1 MSLGLV
7 NRVETA
13 EQVVDVAVAL
23 GRRLAANGPRAV
35 ARTRQLM
42 WKTAM
47 DGAASAWAETKR
59 AYDDPLLR
67 EEMNEGVAAFVQKRK
82 PTW

>member
-1 MSLGLV
+1 LYLGLV
-7 NRVETA
+7 NRVEPA

-23 GRRLAANGPRAV
+23 GHRIAANSPRAV
-35 ARTRQLM
+35 ARTRLLM

-59 AYDDPLLR
+59 TYDDPLLR
-67 EEMNEGVAAFVQKRK
+67 EEMNEGVAAFLQKRR